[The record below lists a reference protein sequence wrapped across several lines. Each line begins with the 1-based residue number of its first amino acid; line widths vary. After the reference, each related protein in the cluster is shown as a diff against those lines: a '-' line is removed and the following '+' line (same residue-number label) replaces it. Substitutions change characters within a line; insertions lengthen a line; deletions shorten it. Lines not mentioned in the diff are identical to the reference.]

1 MSTPFLQLF
10 RAGWD
15 GRSDHLVLQREEQ
28 EVRRDLCQDG
38 RVVGE
43 DREGELQL
51 LSLLLYNPILCA
63 DVTIE
68 QNHLNGQLLQGTL
81 TTKEVHNFLVSRKR
95 TYAYPLFEAVYAIS
109 FEGRPVKTIID
120 I

>member
-1 MSTPFLQLF
+1 MADLITSCYSGRNKKCAEIFAKTGESWEKIEKVSSSSSRSCYDTRSPVLTFRSTRL
-10 RAGWD
+10 
-15 GRSDHLVLQREEQ
+15 
-28 EVRRDLCQDG
+28 
-38 RVVGE
+38 
-43 DREGELQL
+43 
-51 LSLLLYNPILCA
+51 
-63 DVTIE
+63 